1 MQSAMTKSGFCV
13 LVGRPSAGKSSLL
26 NALIG
31 RDVSIVS
38 PLPQTTRNAIRGIVT
53 DHRGQIVFLD
63 TPGLHERNERIN
75 RRMRDVVTAGL
86 GDADVVV
93 YVIDCARSPGAEER
107 AVAARVAACGKPTV
121 VVLSK
126 LDLPRADAS
135 RARAFLSE
143 RHLAVEAV
151 VETRGLDRT
160 DHPQGG
166 QRRPTA
172 AEPDRSGLD
181 GVRDAILALLP
192 VGPQLYPEEYYTDQ
206 DPRFRI
212 AEVVRGAVIARTRQ
226 ELPHAIFVEVVELTA
241 TPKALRARAQILVER
256 ESQKGIVVGRDGS
269 GIRAIRQTAERDLGA
284 IFERRVGVNLQVK
297 VRPKWRRNEAI
308 LARVIG

>member
-75 RRMRDVVTAGL
+75 LRMRDVVNAGL

-93 YVIDCARSPGAEER
+93 YVVDCARAPGAEER
-107 AVAARVAACGKPTV
+107 AVAARVAARGKPTV

-126 LDLPRADAS
+126 LDLPPADAA

-143 RHLAVEAV
+143 RRLTVDAV
-151 VETRGLDRT
+151 VETRGLDRA
-160 DHPQGG
+160 DHPRAW
-166 QRRPTA
+166 QRRPTT
-172 AEPDRSGLD
+172 AEPDGSGLC
-181 GVRDAILALLP
+181 GVLDAIFALLP
-192 VGPQLYPEEYYTDQ
+192 VGPLLYPEEYYTDQ

-226 ELPHAIFVEVVELTA
+226 ELPHAIFVEVVELTE

-256 ESQKGIVVGRDGS
+256 ESQKGIVVGRGGS
-269 GIRAIRQTAERDLGA
+269 GIRAIRQAAERDLGA

-297 VRPKWRRNEAI
+297 VRPKWRRNETI
-308 LARVIG
+308 VSRVIG